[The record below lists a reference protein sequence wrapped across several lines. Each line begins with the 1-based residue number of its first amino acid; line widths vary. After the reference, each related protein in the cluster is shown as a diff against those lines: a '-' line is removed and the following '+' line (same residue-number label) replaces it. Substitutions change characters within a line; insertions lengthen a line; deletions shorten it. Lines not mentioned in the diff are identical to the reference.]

1 MKKYDIMGYEMIK
14 VRDMRYAIRKLR
26 KRIDDNYRNFDADQR
41 AMIQLAYNDVVKQIY
56 LEELQ
61 NAESP
66 EEIEA
71 ILEMPGDFII
81 YKKGEDKYDIT
92 YFRAWDNGEP
102 VFTRKPFQCMYFEY
116 ESVAKAVAEK
126 LGDGWVVMDASP
138 EAHADRK
145 RLLNVLFGTT
155 EED

>member
-71 ILEMPGDFII
+71 ILEMPGDFVI

-92 YFRAWDNGEP
+92 YFRAWDNGDP
-102 VFTRKPFQCMYFEY
+102 VFTRKPFQCMYFDY
-116 ESVAKAVAEK
+116 ESVAKAVAER
-126 LGDGWVVMDASP
+126 LGEGWTVLDASP

-145 RLLNVLFGTT
+145 RLLNAIFGAT
-155 EED
+155 EE